1 MGAILEAQ
9 GQELELLLE
18 ALTQILDQQ
27 FVLTATWGLTWWE
40 RLLRLPVS
48 ESLPVAERRNRV
60 LTKRRGVTA
69 RLLTVLRALAPALQV
84 RFGGDVISFVLPTE
98 HNANEYDF
106 APLVPILEVRKPAH
120 KAYAFQ
126 LLPPDGP
133 SGYVVYGGHRV
144 RFKVSLEPEAG
155 AVYAGRWPR
164 WNVRGVA
171 TKSDIIARMEPRA
184 GLADYY
190 FAGVSRGARIAGGA
204 LVLCARV
211 AGLAPYR
218 ACGMPEAAGQG
229 AATSSAATV
238 AVLMKEATQPFRSC
252 GTFRA
257 GEAA

>member
-1 MGAILEAQ
+1 MNTRERMLRYLPGYYGSSKVMGAILEAQ
-9 GQELELLLE
+9 GRELELLLE

-27 FVLTATWGLTWWE
+27 FVLTATWGLAWWE
-40 RLLRLPVS
+40 RLLGLPVS
-48 ESLPVAERRNRV
+48 ESLPVTERQNRI
-60 LTKRRGVTA
+60 LAKRRGVAA

-84 RFGGDVISFVLPTE
+84 RFGGDVISFVVPTE

-133 SGYVVYGGHRV
+133 SGYVVFGGHRA
-144 RFKVSLEPEAG
+144 RFKASFEPEAG

-171 TKSDIIARMEPRA
+171 VRGTVAVLAEPKVGSA
-184 GLADYY
+184 AYY
-190 FAGVSRGARIAGGA
+190 FAGVSAGTVVAAIAA
-204 LVLCARV
+204 V
-211 AGLAPYR
+211 AGFAR
-218 ACGMPEAAGQG
+218 SGAG
-229 AATSSAATV
+229 T
-238 AVLMKEATQPFRSC
+238 FRSC

-257 GEAA
+257 GEVAA